1 MLDASTFEFSTT
13 QQMLE
18 TTESIYGPYQWG
30 RYDLLI
36 LPPSF
41 PYGGMENP
49 RLSFITP
56 SILAGDQSLVS
67 LIAHELAHSWSG
79 NLVSNR
85 TWRDI
90 WLNEGTT
97 SYLDARLIEVLFG
110 KDRADEERVLSYRE
124 LIQGLNEVSPEMQ
137 ALAPREKLDD
147 PDESQ
152 GSIHYQKGQLF
163 LQHLENIFGRETFD
177 LFLASYFKNFEFQS
191 ISSEQFLDYL
201 DQNLLLKY
209 PGKFNRSQ
217 AEEWLYEAG
226 IPGDAPVP
234 HSETLDQAE
243 RVANRW
249 AMGEIAA
256 TDVPLSEWSPHATVH
271 FINSLP
277 VNLAEDQLSELDES
291 FSFSESRN
299 AEIGR
304 AWFIQVAI
312 RRHLPAYEAMEA
324 HLNRYGR
331 TRLVAPVY
339 MALVKNGE
347 DRELSQELFAGAR
360 SKYHPLTIAAI
371 EYGFNKD
378 G

>member
-1 MLDASTFEFSTT
+1 
-13 QQMLE
+13 
-18 TTESIYGPYQWG
+18 
-30 RYDLLI
+30 
-36 LPPSF
+36 
-41 PYGGMENP
+41 
-49 RLSFITP
+49 
-56 SILAGDQSLVS
+56 
-67 LIAHELAHSWSG
+67 
-79 NLVSNR
+79 
-85 TWRDI
+85 
-90 WLNEGTT
+90 
-97 SYLDARLIEVLFG
+97 
-110 KDRADEERVLSYRE
+110 
-124 LIQGLNEVSPEMQ
+124 MQ